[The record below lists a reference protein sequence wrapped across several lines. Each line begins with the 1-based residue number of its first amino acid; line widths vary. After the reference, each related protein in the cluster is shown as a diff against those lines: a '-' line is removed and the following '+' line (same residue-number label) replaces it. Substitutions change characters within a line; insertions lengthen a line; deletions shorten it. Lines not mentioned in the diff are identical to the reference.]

1 VSVRSYRDAD
11 REACRAL
18 WVELTDWH
26 RELYAAPEIGGE
38 DPGAAFDEH
47 LERVGPENL
56 WVAEA
61 DGRAVGLSGLIR
73 GGEDLELEPVVVSAG
88 YRGRG
93 IGRALVEV
101 VLAAAGERG
110 VVVRPV
116 GRNAEA
122 IRFFHALG
130 FDVLSR
136 VELLRHS
143 GDLWRR
149 GERVAGRDLRV

>member
-1 VSVRSYRDAD
+1 MPRGQIATDDPCAD
-11 REACRAL
+11 DVRAL
-18 WVELTDWH
+18 LERHLA
-26 RELYAAPEIGGE
+26 YANANSAPEDVHALDVDALLDPAVTFFSFRVDGE
-38 DPGAAFDEH
+38 LLGVAA
-47 LERVGPENL
+47 LKRL
-56 WVAEA
+56 
-61 DGRAVGLSGLIR
+61 DGRHAEIKSMHT
-73 GGEDLELEPVVVSAG
+73 AKAA
-88 YRGRG
+88 RGRG
-93 IGRALVEV
+93 IGRALVEA